1 MEAQREII
9 LDPFDEKV
17 IEAAKKEGVSDD
29 WLDAAQRSPVYN
41 LVKKWELAL
50 PLHPEFRTMPS
61 LFYIP
66 PLAPIITSAGNDTPS
81 DKDIFD
87 MEKPSTGPLLDLDE
101 LDKFRVP
108 LMYLTSMF
116 GAGNEEVVKKS
127 LLRQLAIRHYQRSI
141 RVDKKPDT
149 KVLDRVGLSEDDAK
163 RNSKSLVSCF
173 FITNGSWFL
182 LQKKHIDKKTSPYTD
197 RGYAGFEQMNRW
209 SPMTKEEKGND

>member
-1 MEAQREII
+1 MELVKEAALADCKKLVEAQREII
-9 LDPFDEKV
+9 LDPFDASV

-66 PLAPIITSAGNDTPS
+66 PLAPIVTSAGNDTPS

-87 MEKPSTGPLLDLDE
+87 MEKPDAGPLLDLDE

-141 RVDKKPDT
+141 RVDKK
-149 KVLDRVGLSEDDAK
+149 KRED
-163 RNSKSLVSCF
+163 NVS
-173 FITNGSWFL
+173 ITNRKSTR
-182 LQKKHIDKKTSPYTD
+182 D
-197 RGYAGFEQMNRW
+197 
-209 SPMTKEEKGND
+209 GNKLETR